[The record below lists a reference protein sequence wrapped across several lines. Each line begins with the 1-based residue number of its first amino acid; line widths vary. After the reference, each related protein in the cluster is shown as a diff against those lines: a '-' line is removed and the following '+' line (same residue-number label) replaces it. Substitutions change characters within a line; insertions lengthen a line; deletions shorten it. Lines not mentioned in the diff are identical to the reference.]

1 MPRPRTQNLANLSF
15 VSIAVFTVS
24 VAAVFI
30 PSTAFAAFE
39 LGGTPTNL
47 ALLIF
52 FICLSLVVSF
62 LCSISEATLLTMTP
76 SYIDTLEEDN
86 PKGAALLKSV
96 KVDHIEKSI
105 SAILTLN
112 TVAHTLGSLGAGAQ
126 AVIVFGMRGLGCSAV

>member
-15 VSIAVFTVS
+15 VSIAIFTVS
-24 VAAVFI
+24 VAAIFI

-52 FICLSLVVSF
+52 YLFIFSRVI

-126 AVIVFGMRGLGCSAV
+126 AVIVLVMHGLGYLAV